1 MNVIPKININV
12 AIISWNIFQCI
23 DSEFHLLFSMYNTI
37 RQSEE
42 EKIRQFKFEYV
53 ISDTIMLEIED
64 QLDIKF

>member
-1 MNVIPKININV
+1 MNIIPNININV

-53 ISDTIMLEIED
+53 ISDSIMLEIED

>member
-23 DSEFHLLFSMYNTI
+23 DSEFHLLFSMYNPI